1 MLAQVANELDASYFR
16 GRAGRL
22 QRWMELAQEAQ
33 KELEIEAPFPE
44 KLTCSEFMTVY
55 HFSFFSDC
63 LLWYGF
69 FMFLLHL
76 HAYKMH
82 MFNIL
87 GWCVPFCRVF
97 RHG

>member
-1 MLAQVANELDASYFR
+1 
-16 GRAGRL
+16 
-22 QRWMELAQEAQ
+22 MELAQEAQ

-44 KLTCSEFMTVY
+44 KLTCPEFMTVY
-55 HFSFFSDC
+55 HFSFY

-76 HAYKMH
+76 HNKMH

-87 GWCVPFCRVF
+87 GRCVPFCRVF